1 MLNDHKVEFDD
12 GDADSLRTLCIE
24 LHRDFQSLKLFA
36 DYGDMC
42 LVMSLAL
49 VKILTHHGVAAVVKG
64 CNLVIAH
71 QHGAFL
77 HGFQEPNAKVHPD
90 TIDAHAVC
98 VAGERLLL
106 DFGLG
111 YAQKTWN
118 VPVHDAA
125 IAPFTP
131 NSAVLATH
139 FSDRCAYV
147 WMDQPRHNPR
157 VRAATEQSRVLAQT
171 IFERWQ
177 SSRNAPYSQSNQSR
191 SSGLTDFSGGQAAL
205 SS

>member
-1 MLNDHKVEFDD
+1 MNDDKLRFDH

-42 LVMSLAL
+42 LVMSTAL
-49 VKILTHHGVAAVVKG
+49 VKIFAHHGVAAAVKS

-71 QHGAFL
+71 EHGAFL
-77 HGFQEPNAKVHPD
+77 HGFQEPNARVHPD

-98 VAGERLLL
+98 IADDRLLL

-111 YAQKTWN
+111 YARKTWD
-118 VPVHDAA
+118 VPVHNAA

-131 NSAVLATH
+131 HSAVLATH

-157 VRAATEQSRVLAQT
+157 VRAATEHNRTLAQT

-177 SSRNAPYSQSNQSR
+177 STRNAPYSHSR
-191 SSGLTDFSGGQAAL
+191 FAGISGFAGFDLAPATQPR
-205 SS
+205 